1 MRGASFFF
9 RKRLS
14 VDSVSAA
21 QKSLWPFFLDP
32 LQGEGG
38 RGLEWAMIY
47 VRRGAKNDS
56 PPNGTKTIML
66 NTVFAAL
73 AILN

>member
-1 MRGASFFF
+1 MGRAFFF

-38 RGLEWAMIY
+38 GGLEWAMIY
-47 VRRGAKNDS
+47 VRR
-56 PPNGTKTIML
+56 
-66 NTVFAAL
+66 
-73 AILN
+73 